1 MIKWTHSNKIN
12 LNLKMN
18 RSKFKFLVNP
28 QLLGILLS
36 VLKHPMDAVENIL
49 IKCKDSEREKK
60 KNLD

>member
-18 RSKFKFLVNP
+18 HSKFKFLVNL
-28 QLLGILLS
+28 QLLDILLS
-36 VLKHPMDAVENIL
+36 VLKHPMDVVENIL

>member
-18 RSKFKFLVNP
+18 RSKFKFLVNL

-36 VLKHPMDAVENIL
+36 VLKHPMDVVENIL